1 MEMSFAM
8 EELGP
13 DRAREMILGHPDDY
27 LLFGTDSPWTDQIES
42 LSLLEN
48 LHLPQKKLQR
58 ILAANALGLLG
69 LA

>member
-1 MEMSFAM
+1 
-8 EELGP
+8 
-13 DRAREMILGHPDDY
+13 MILGHPDGY
-27 LLFGTDSPWTDQIES
+27 LLFGTDSPWTDQSET

-58 ILAANALGLLG
+58 ILSANALGLLG